1 MKKPSNQKLHFLL
14 SPRSY
19 LSTTLILLLCVV
31 LAVYNRPLALVGLV
45 LFVGI
50 LVFNR
55 GQARK
60 KAKEM
65 VSYIES
71 LTFQVDTATKDTLLN
86 FPMPMTIVDLH
97 GVISWYNV
105 RFGQIFGG
113 MELFDMELG
122 KLVDG
127 LDVRRF
133 FDQSVKSITVYYEG
147 KAYEVFGSL
156 VRIEDQ
162 NEEHMLVLYWS
173 DVTDAVELKKKVRAQ
188 KMVIAFLNIDNYD
201 EFISAAEDVNKPHI
215 LAEIDRRI
223 TAWVSSMGGI
233 SNKYDTEKY
242 LLVFEYASLEKM
254 IEQKFDILDQVRSIT
269 IENRLY
275 VTLSIGVGV
284 GATPSESMKLAR
296 ASMDLAL
303 GRGGDQAVIQDG
315 DKDIYIGGTSQEKDK
330 RVTVKPR
337 VMAHA
342 LRQLILHASNILIMG
357 HHMPDMDSF
366 GAAVGLCA
374 AVKCLNK
381 RGFIVMEEANFG
393 VEPQKRK
400 LTALEDYKEVFVGL
414 EQAKELIDESTLLI
428 IVDTHRASYV
438 DFPNLLELVNQVVII
453 DHHRK
458 SADFISDTVLSYH
471 EPFASSASEMVTEML
486 PYLLDKFKL
495 NVPEAEAL
503 YAGIV
508 MDTKNF
514 VLKTGVRTFEAAS
527 YLRRMGVEPQNV
539 KHLLQIDWVTFK
551 SKTSILKEA
560 EKVFD
565 HMAIAV
571 CPSDGENPRV
581 FTAQVADDLL
591 GVTGIEAAFALC
603 KLEGTVVISARSLG
617 DINVQL
623 ITEKLG
629 GGGHMT
635 ISGAQLNVATIEEA
649 KKLLCEAISAYLE
662 ESGQEN
668 A

>member
-19 LSTTLILLLCVV
+19 LGTALILVLCAG
-31 LAVYNRPLALVGLV
+31 LAVYNWRLAVIGMV
-45 LFVGI
+45 LFIAMQGYD
-50 LVFNR
+50 R
-55 GQARK
+55 RQAHK

-71 LTFQVDTATKDTLLN
+71 LTFHVDTATKDTLLN
-86 FPMPMTIVDLH
+86 FPMPMAVLDLR
-97 GVISWYNV
+97 GVISWYNEQ
-105 RFGQIFGG
+105 FGQIFGG
-113 MELFDMELG
+113 VELFDKDLG

-133 FDQSVKSITVYYEG
+133 FDQTAKSLTVMYHER
-147 KAYEVFGSL
+147 AYEVYGSL
-156 VRIEDQ
+156 VRIGDQVED
-162 NEEHMLVLYWS
+162 HMLVLYWA
-173 DVTDAVELKKKVRAQ
+173 DVTENVQLKKKVRAQ
-188 KMVIAFLNIDNYD
+188 KTVIALLNIDNYD
-201 EFISAAEDVNKPHI
+201 EFMAAAEDVNRPHI

-223 TAWVSSMGGI
+223 TSWVSDMGGVAR
-233 SNKYDTEKY
+233 KFDTEKY
-242 LLVFEYASLEKM
+242 LLVFEYESLEKM
-254 IEQKFDILDQVRSIT
+254 MAMKFDILEQMRSIT

-284 GATPSESMKLAR
+284 GASPSESMMLAR

-303 GRGGDQAVIQDG
+303 GRGGDQAVIQEG
-315 DKDIYIGGTSQEKDK
+315 DKYIFFGGTSQEKDK

-342 LRQLILHASNILIMG
+342 LRQLIIQSDNVMIMG
-357 HHMPDMDSF
+357 HQMPDTDAF

-381 RGFIVMEEANFG
+381 RGYIVLEDANLG
-393 VEPQKRK
+393 VEPQMEK
-400 LTALEDYKEVFVGL
+400 LSELEDYKDVFIS
-414 EQAKELIDESTLLI
+414 AKEAGERVDENTLLI
-428 IVDTHRASYV
+428 IVDTHRANYV
-438 DFPNLLELVNQVVII
+438 NFPELLALIHQVVVI
-453 DHHRK
+453 DHHRR
-458 SADFISDTVLSYH
+458 SADFITKTVLTYH
-471 EPFASSASEMVTEML
+471 DPFASSASEMVTEML

-514 VLKTGVRTFEAAS
+514 VLKTGVRTFETAS
-527 YLRRMGVEPQNV
+527 YLRRMGVEPRNV
-539 KHLLQIDWVTFK
+539 KHLLQTDWDTFK
-551 SKTSILKEA
+551 TKTSVLKEA
-560 EKVFD
+560 ERVFD
-565 HMAIAV
+565 RMAIAV
-571 CPSDGENPRV
+571 CPSDGKNPRV

-591 GVTGIEAAFALC
+591 GVIGITAAFALC
-603 KLEGTVVISARSLG
+603 KVEDFVVISARSLG

-629 GGGHMT
+629 GGGHMMV
-635 ISGAQLNVATIEEA
+635 SGAQLKNTSIEEA
-649 KKLLCEAISAYLE
+649 KKQLTEAIEAYLDE
-662 ESGQEN
+662 CKQEN